1 MNRRILPRSLA
12 QGFNLLILVQICYAL
27 PLDRQIVLSAED
39 PRVPQGKNTYTLPV
53 FDPNSGERFEE
64 ILINRNGFQYGPPLL
79 GNTSFFPT
87 GVLGD
92 AMVQADKQLW
102 FRDVQYITEK
112 VNTIEWPQ
120 AARALAEV
128 PFPDLSYYFDTVLM
142 EPGWGIAKPLKLQHN
157 I

>member
-1 MNRRILPRSLA
+1 MDRRLFVFKLIQGLVTSLLF
-12 QGFNLLILVQICYAL
+12 QKCYSI
-27 PLDRQIVLSAED
+27 PLDRQIFLSPD
-39 PRVPQGKNTYTLPV
+39 DQRVPQGKNTYTLPI
-53 FDPNSGERFEE
+53 FDPNSSQRFEE
-64 ILINRNGFQYGPPLL
+64 IRINRNGYQYGPPLL

-92 AMVQADKQLW
+92 AMVQTDKQLW

-128 PFPDLSYYFDTVLM
+128 FY
-142 EPGWGIAKPLKLQHN
+142 PL